1 MSSPLQSVE
10 IHFDPAG
17 FGERLQKARKASGLT
32 QEGLAEKLA
41 VDRNHVSRMER
52 GTRVC
57 SIDLLVEIAVALDV
71 STDYLL
77 MGRRDT
83 GMVKRDIADAIEKLA
98 EIHPLR
104 GLLHPRP
111 EVVRAAGGPHRQV
124 WPYAATLPEGT
135 PARPLQQ
142 LDFERKAVPSPIRD

>member
-1 MSSPLQSVE
+1 MNRNKPDMMSSPLQSVE

-32 QEGLAEKLA
+32 QEGLAEKLV

-57 SIDLLVEIAVALDV
+57 SIDLLVEIAVTLDV

-98 EIHPLR
+98 EI
-104 GLLHPRP
+104 
-111 EVVRAAGGPHRQV
+111 AAK
-124 WPYAATLPEGT
+124 L
-135 PARPLQQ
+135 
-142 LDFERKAVPSPIRD
+142 

>member
-1 MSSPLQSVE
+1 MNRNKPDMMSSPLQSVE

-57 SIDLLVEIAVALDV
+57 SIDLLVEIGKYEGQGAFL
-71 STDYLL
+71 
-77 MGRRDT
+77 
-83 GMVKRDIADAIEKLA
+83 
-98 EIHPLR
+98 PLYPVCSVWQE
-104 GLLHPRP
+104 LLHAPLHALQDFVCVCPRKVTILADGSKR
-111 EVVRAAGGPHRQV
+111 E
-124 WPYAATLPEGT
+124 
-135 PARPLQQ
+135 
-142 LDFERKAVPSPIRD
+142 

>member
-1 MSSPLQSVE
+1 MNRNKPDMMSSPLQSVG

-32 QEGLAEKLA
+32 LAEKLA

-57 SIDLLVEIAVALDV
+57 SIDLLVEIAVTLDV

-98 EIHPLR
+98 EI
-104 GLLHPRP
+104 
-111 EVVRAAGGPHRQV
+111 AAK
-124 WPYAATLPEGT
+124 L
-135 PARPLQQ
+135 
-142 LDFERKAVPSPIRD
+142 

>member
-1 MSSPLQSVE
+1 MNSNKPDMMSSPLQSVE

-32 QEGLAEKLA
+32 QEKLA

-57 SIDLLVEIAVALDV
+57 SIDLLVEIAVTLDV

-98 EIHPLR
+98 EI
-104 GLLHPRP
+104 
-111 EVVRAAGGPHRQV
+111 AAK
-124 WPYAATLPEGT
+124 L
-135 PARPLQQ
+135 
-142 LDFERKAVPSPIRD
+142 